1 MKLVLLVACL
11 LALGGCAAA
20 SKQAQF
26 PRHYVLGELSLATT
40 QTSPQTSGGTLR
52 VARIDVPEWLQGT
65 GLHYR
70 LAYRNDDAI
79 ATYANSDWAAP
90 PAGMLA
96 QRLRNAL
103 AAGGW
108 RSVVGPGSTAQ
119 ADFALHVGLDDFSQ
133 VFTNPE
139 QSFGVL
145 DATATLVATDG
156 AVVAQR
162 HFHFKVAAPS
172 ADAAGGVAAL
182 DTASR
187 DFATQLKDWLT
198 AQRPNRS

>member
-1 MKLVLLVACL
+1 MKFMLLAACL
-11 LALGGCAAA
+11 LALGGCGAA
-20 SKQAQF
+20 SRQAQF
-26 PRHYVLGELSLATT
+26 PRHYVLGGLPPPVA
-40 QTSPQTSGGTLR
+40 QPSPRTNGATLR
-52 VARIDVPEWLQGT
+52 VARIDVPEWLQGN

-70 LAYRNDDAI
+70 LAYRNHDAI

-103 AAGGW
+103 AGSGW
-108 RSVVGPGSTAQ
+108 RAVVGPSSTAQ
-119 ADFALHVGLDDFSQ
+119 ANFTLHVGLEDFSQ
-133 VFTNPE
+133 VFTTPA
-139 QSFGVL
+139 QSSGVL
-145 DATATLVATDG
+145 DATATLVAVDG

-162 HFHFKVAAPS
+162 HFHFRVAAPS
-172 ADAAGGVAAL
+172 ADAMGGVAAL

-187 DFATQLKDWLT
+187 DFATQLRDWLA

>member
-1 MKLVLLVACL
+1 MKLMLLAACV

-26 PRHYVLGELSLATT
+26 PRHYVLGGSSPATM
-40 QTSPQTSGGTLR
+40 QTSSQTNGATLR

-79 ATYANSDWAAP
+79 ATYASSDWAAP

-103 AAGGW
+103 AGSGW
-108 RSVVGPGSTAQ
+108 RAVVGPGSTAQ
-119 ADFALHVGLDDFSQ
+119 ADFTLHVGLEDFSQ
-133 VFTNPE
+133 VFTTPA

-145 DATATLVATDG
+145 DATATLIATDG

-162 HFHFKVAAPS
+162 HFHFRVAAPS

-187 DFATQLKDWLT
+187 DFALQLRNWLA
-198 AQRPNRS
+198 AQRTNRS

>member
-1 MKLVLLVACL
+1 MKFMLLAACL
-11 LALGGCAAA
+11 LALGGCGAA
-20 SKQAQF
+20 SRQARF
-26 PRHYVLGELSLATT
+26 PRHYVLGGSIPPVA
-40 QTSPQTSGGTLR
+40 QAPPQTNGATLR
-52 VARIDVPEWLQGT
+52 VARLDVPEWLQGN

-70 LAYRNDDAI
+70 LAYRNGDAI

-103 AAGGW
+103 AGSGW
-108 RSVVGPGSTAQ
+108 RAVVGPGSTAQ
-119 ADFALHVGLDDFSQ
+119 ANFTLHVGLEDLSQ
-133 VFTNPE
+133 VFTAPA
-139 QSFGVL
+139 QSSGVL
-145 DATATLVATDG
+145 DATATLVAADG

-162 HFHFKVAAPS
+162 HFHFRVAAPS

-187 DFATQLKDWLT
+187 DFATQLRDWL
-198 AQRPNRS
+198 AALRPNRS